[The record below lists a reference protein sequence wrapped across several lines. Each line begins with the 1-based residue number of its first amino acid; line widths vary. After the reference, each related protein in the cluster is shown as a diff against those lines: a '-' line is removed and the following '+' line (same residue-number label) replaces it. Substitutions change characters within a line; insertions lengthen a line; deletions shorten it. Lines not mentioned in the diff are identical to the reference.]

1 MVGPLQIS
9 LDYTAS
15 QHSAYMLDTGRIITK
30 TVTSYDALGHPVTA
44 ESIETVTCSFLTNRA
59 KQVMGTARADAA
71 DVFVRF
77 PTGTEIDADSQFELT
92 VRMRR
97 TLDADEVVTYD
108 VDGEIERGPYGI
120 VVPMKRNNGA
130 PRS

>member
-1 MVGPLQIS
+1 MVGPLQIG

-15 QHSAYMLDTGRIITK
+15 QHSVYMLDAGRIIRKNESGTDEWNNP
-30 TVTSYDALGHPVTA
+30 TYHD
-44 ESIETVTCSFLTNRA
+44 SIETVACSFMTNSA
-59 KQVMGTARADAA
+59 KQVMGTARTDAS
-71 DVFVRF
+71 DVVVRF
-77 PTGTEIDADSQFELT
+77 PIGTEIDADSQFELT

-97 TLDADEVVTYD
+97 TLDIDEVVTYD